1 MFHHT
6 QTFSSFETD
15 FEYTMDDSITAL
27 PTACFTK
34 LRHAKTGKLK
44 GESKCTMK
52 PWNEVMKFSAL
63 RMCHDAVNHGPVF
76 HVFMNLD
83 CSFLSHDWWN
93 SPLSETG
100 QKLQGSACSCGWDQH
115 RERRVKA
122 KKGSFWA
129 KPATFGGKL
138 TWKVVFTVQLQNSRC
153 ARTFNIF
160 CSKF

>member
-76 HVFMNLD
+76 HVFMNLI

-115 RERRVKA
+115 RERRVKLIKIWQYS
-122 KKGSFWA
+122 KKEKFLEQYKIVLLFCVA
-129 KPATFGGKL
+129 L
-138 TWKVVFTVQLQNSRC
+138 
-153 ARTFNIF
+153 NIF
-160 CSKF
+160 SKPLEKYL